1 MFLGYILYRSRTT
14 ILLIVIVSILLLNG
28 QGCSPAEKPKEE
40 IVKNRDVHIRITAL
54 GDFVMHMPVVNAA
67 YEPERSDYNFRKMF
81 SEMEEQLSGADFTVA
96 NLETRLAGPEKGYSG
111 YPRFNTPSELARD
124 MKSLGIDMVTTAN
137 NHSMDMGP
145 DGVTATL
152 DNLDRAGLLHI
163 GTYRSGE
170 EREKPL
176 TVDIEGVR
184 VGFLN
189 YTQNTN
195 GIPVPSASP
204 YMVNLIERD
213 QIEKD
218 INLLKK
224 ENPDLIIACIH
235 FGTEY
240 QQKPNEFQR
249 TLVRELF
256 QQGVDAVL
264 GCHVHVVQ
272 PMEIQTIIDGDKQ
285 KNCFVIYSLGNF
297 ISNQRWRHSDCG
309 IILNL
314 DIYKTP
320 NGETTIEKAT
330 YIPVW
335 VHTYKENNRLN
346 FRVLPVDE
354 AIKNYE
360 SGVDSLLN
368 KDDYQRLQQVKQDVS
383 DTLGHP
389 IELKKQ

>member
-1 MFLGYILYRSRTT
+1 MSHILFRAGTK
-14 ILLIVIVSILLLNG
+14 ILIIIVSFLLLSV
-28 QGCSPAEKPKEE
+28 QGCSPAEKPRGEE
-40 IVKNRDVHIRITAL
+40 LNNRDTHIRITAL
-54 GDFVMHMPVVNAA
+54 GDFLMHMPVVNAA
-67 YEPERSDYNFRKMF
+67 YEPERSGYNFRKMF
-81 SEMEEQLSGADFTVA
+81 SEVENQLSGADFTLA
-96 NLETRLAGPEKGYSG
+96 NLETRLAGPAKGYSG
-111 YPRFNTPSELARD
+111 YPRFNSPSELAGD
-124 MKSLGIDMVTTAN
+124 MKALGIDMVTTAN

-145 DGVTATL
+145 DGIAATL
-152 DNLDRAGLLHI
+152 DNLDRAGLLHT

-170 EREKPL
+170 ESEKPF
-176 TVDIEGVR
+176 TVDIKGIR

-195 GIPVPSASP
+195 GIPVPSESP
-204 YMVNLIERD
+204 FMVNLIERER
-213 QIEKD
+213 IAKD

-224 ENPDLIIACIH
+224 ETPDLIIACMH

-240 QQKPNEFQR
+240 QQKPNEFQK
-249 TLVRELF
+249 TLVKELF

-272 PMEIQTIIDGDKQ
+272 PMETQTITAGGKQ

-314 DIYKTP
+314 DIHKTAE
-320 NGETTIEKAT
+320 GETAIEKAS

-335 VHTYKENNRLN
+335 VHTYRENNRLN

-360 SGVDSLLN
+360 AGKDSLLN
-368 KDDYQRLQQVKQDVS
+368 KNDYQRLQQVKQDIAEVM
-383 DTLGHP
+383 GP
-389 IELKKQ
+389 PVEF